1 MRFKGF
7 RRFSWNFFLRVTLV
21 DAHYSTK
28 VTATVSYDS
37 ASKKVTLK
45 PSATLRSYWKY
56 TATIKGGSGG
66 AKDLAGNP
74 LAADKAWTFYTGA

>member
-1 MRFKGF
+1 MKPETLTT
-7 RRFSWNFFLRVTLV
+7 STVTLV
-21 DAHYSTK
+21 DAYYGTK

-37 ASKKVTLK
+37 ASKKATLK

-56 TATIKGGSGG
+56 TVTIKGGSSG

-74 LAADKAWTFYTGA
+74 LAADKVWSFYTSG